1 MRRSTR
7 VALIAIASA
16 GLWVAGSTA
25 QAQGNDRG
33 DWKQPPGSGNKEK
46 VKSVSANDAVIIA
59 REILVKH
66 GYEVVRVDIVED
78 TRVIYYRLGN
88 RGRGKGK
95 GRLQKIIVRR
105 EPERIVFVDAPR
117 AVLVDI
123 NVRLGF

>member
-7 VALIAIASA
+7 FALIAIASA
-16 GLWVAGSTA
+16 GFWAAGSTA
-25 QAQGNDRG
+25 QAQGNNKG
-33 DWKQPPGSGNKEK
+33 KPSSG
-46 VKSVSANDAVIIA
+46 SANKQKAKFVSTNDAIVVA

-88 RGRGKGK
+88 RGRGRGK
-95 GRLQKIIVRR
+95 GRLQKIVVRR
-105 EPERIVFVDAPR
+105 EPERIVFIDAPR
-117 AVLVDI
+117 PVLVDI

>member
-7 VALIAIASA
+7 FALIAIASA
-16 GLWVAGSTA
+16 GLWAAGSTA
-25 QAQGNDRG
+25 QAQGNN
-33 DWKQPPGSGNKEK
+33 KAKPSSGSANTQK
-46 VKSVSANDAVIIA
+46 VKYVSTNDAIIVA

-88 RGRGKGK
+88 RGRGRGK
-95 GRLQKIIVRR
+95 GRLQKIVVRR
-105 EPERIVFVDAPR
+105 EPERIVFIDAPR
-117 AVLVDI
+117 PVLVDI

>member
-7 VALIAIASA
+7 FALIAIASA
-16 GLWVAGSTA
+16 GLWATGSTA
-25 QAQGNDRG
+25 QAQGNG
-33 DWKQPPGSGNKEK
+33 KPSSGAANKQK
-46 VKSVSANDAVIIA
+46 VKYVSTNDAIIVA

-88 RGRGKGK
+88 RGRGRGK
-95 GRLQKIIVRR
+95 GRLQKIVVRR
-105 EPERIVFVDAPR
+105 EPERIVFIDAPR
-117 AVLVDI
+117 PVLVDI